1 MTDLIRRLAAR
12 LGLLPTPRGTHRVR
26 PPHLAP
32 STAPPQPLEMRL
44 PAHRSPYGLDTPLD
58 ATATR
63 PVRPYVIAHE
73 QRSRRRELALA
84 TLGLDAPG
92 PYWIHGTE
100 VA

>member
-1 MTDLIRRLAAR
+1 MTDLFRHLVAR
-12 LGLLPTPRGTHRVR
+12 LSLLLTPRGTQPVH
-26 PPHLAP
+26 PPHPAP
-32 STAPPQPLEMRL
+32 TTALPQPLEMRL
-44 PAHRSPYGLDTPLD
+44 PTHRIPYGLDTPLD
-58 ATATR
+58 ATATS
-63 PVRPYVIAHE
+63 PVRPYVVAHE